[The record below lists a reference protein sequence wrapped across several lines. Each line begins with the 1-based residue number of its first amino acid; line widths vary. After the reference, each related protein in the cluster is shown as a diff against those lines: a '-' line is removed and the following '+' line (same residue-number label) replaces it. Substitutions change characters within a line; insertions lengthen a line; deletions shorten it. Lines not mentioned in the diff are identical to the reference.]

1 MFAFAQISDIH
12 LGQDRGDGGARARER
27 TERVLAR
34 LAGLPG
40 ALDAVLL
47 TGDVA
52 DHGTEAEYRLAA
64 KLFDT
69 YGIRPLLCPG
79 NHDVRGPYR
88 QVLLGGD
95 PADPAPVNQV
105 HRLPGATFLMCDSSV
120 PGKGHGRLDDGT
132 LAWLDETLAR
142 TPDDEPAF
150 VCFHHPPVPLHVQY
164 VDEIRQFGED
174 RLAEVVGRHRQVAGL
189 LCGHSHT
196 PAVTTFAGV
205 PLVAAPGVVST
216 LRMPW
221 EEQEAGPMDYEL
233 PPMLAYPR
241 PRERPAD
248 DSFPRRSVRQ
258 GLPPGLHGNALTG
271 HSRATAPASWLP
283 GRPWTG
289 SERGTAG
296 RPAGRWVTDVLAR
309 PVGAS
314 SHRQHA
320 RRRGGGHG
328 LAADDPLRSADAGRV
343 RRTPA
348 GGRAVTARTGC
359 KGGGRNRL

>member
-12 LGQDRGDGGARARER
+12 LGQDRSDGGARARER

-233 PPMLAYPR
+233 PPMLAYHVHENGR
-241 PRERPAD
+241 
-248 DSFPRRSVRQ
+248 
-258 GLPPGLHGNALTG
+258 LTT
-271 HSRATAPASWLP
+271 HF
-283 GRPWTG
+283 
-289 SERGTAG
+289 
-296 RPAGRWVTDVLAR
+296 
-309 PVGAS
+309 
-314 SHRQHA
+314 
-320 RRRGGGHG
+320 
-328 LAADDPLRSADAGRV
+328 RV
-343 RRTPA
+343 VP
-348 GGRAVTARTGC
+348 
-359 KGGGRNRL
+359 